1 MQPLSLPFSKPPSL
15 NDFLYIAVES
25 QADTCNSRE
34 KQTNNESIYIL
45 PVNIKWKNLKLFQ
58 MYFSSE
64 ITVVAYLIL
73 VLSFGKD
80 FLFHQSLPKTV

>member
-1 MQPLSLPFSKPPSL
+1 MQPLPLPFSKQPSL
-15 NDFLYIAVES
+15 NDFLYIAV
-25 QADTCNSRE
+25 TCSRE

-73 VLSFGKD
+73 W
-80 FLFHQSLPKTV
+80 

>member
-1 MQPLSLPFSKPPSL
+1 MQPLPLPFSKQPSL
-15 NDFLYIAVES
+15 NDFLYIAV
-25 QADTCNSRE
+25 TCNSRE
-34 KQTNNESIYIL
+34 KQTNNESIYTL

>member
-1 MQPLSLPFSKPPSL
+1 MLKPK
-15 NDFLYIAVES
+15 
-25 QADTCNSRE
+25 

>member
-1 MQPLSLPFSKPPSL
+1 MQPLPLPFSKQPSL
-15 NDFLYIAVES
+15 NDFLYIAV
-25 QADTCNSRE
+25 TCNSRE
-34 KQTNNESIYIL
+34 KQTNNERIYIL

-73 VLSFGKD
+73 VSSFGKD

>member
-1 MQPLSLPFSKPPSL
+1 MTFSILQLPVAEK
-15 NDFLYIAVES
+15 N
-25 QADTCNSRE
+25 
-34 KQTNNESIYIL
+34 KQTMKVYTFYQL
-45 PVNIKWKNLKLFQ
+45 TKWKNLKLFQ

>member
-1 MQPLSLPFSKPPSL
+1 MQPLPLPFSKQPSL
-15 NDFLYIAVES
+15 NDFLYIAV
-25 QADTCNSRE
+25 TCNSRE

>member
-1 MQPLSLPFSKPPSL
+1 MQPLPLPFSKQPSL
-15 NDFLYIAVES
+15 NDFLYIAV
-25 QADTCNSRE
+25 TCNSRE

-73 VLSFGKD
+73 VSSFGKD